1 MSGAPPDDKAM
12 VAAFIEQMR
21 EQHAQEIDGVHLPA
35 GTLEYVEER
44 VAAGDAEM
52 ILFMLKLGYL
62 MGLQTGFA
70 AREAG
75 EEDRPSGA
83 PWGPLEA

>member
-1 MSGAPPDDKAM
+1 MSEDKKL

-21 EQHAQEIDGVHLPA
+21 EQHETEISSVQLPT
-35 GTLEYVEER
+35 GTREYVEGR
-44 VAAGDAEM
+44 VAAGDADTL
-52 ILFMLKLGYL
+52 LFMLKLGYL

-75 EEDRPSGA
+75 EKDPPRGS